1 MDEILQKKSRE
12 RRNEI
17 PVCFT
22 VELKK
27 PTNTTYL
34 EVDFSA
40 LCEDNDVCFLKV
52 FFNINFYVTG
62 C

>member
-52 FFNINFYVTG
+52 F
-62 C
+62 